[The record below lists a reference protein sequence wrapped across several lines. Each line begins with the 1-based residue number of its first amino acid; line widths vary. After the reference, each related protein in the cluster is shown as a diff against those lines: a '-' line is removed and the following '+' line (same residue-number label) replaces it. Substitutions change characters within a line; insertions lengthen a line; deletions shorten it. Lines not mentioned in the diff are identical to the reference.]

1 MKTFVLCLK
10 NYKYLLFNTL
20 NQYTRYTNN
29 QAGNLLA
36 TLAERVMWLANSER
50 LHLVVEK
57 Q

>member
-1 MKTFVLCLK
+1 MPNKQGIQITK
-10 NYKYLLFNTL
+10 
-20 NQYTRYTNN
+20 
-29 QAGNLLA
+29 QATCWH